1 MHLKIIFLAITFS
14 PLALDAKLTKTM
26 NYPELDSLRELR
38 PISPDR
44 AIRYARSLLDSLN
57 VDDRDLESRV
67 MHSLG
72 EIYLEIGLPYLALT
86 NFIDSNNKSL
96 AKSNP
101 WNSIS
106 IGNVYASQEQWFEAK
121 NKYYQALDIFSR
133 RSQEVINNINGKAV
147 ALNCLGNVEFNLKHY
162 DDALVFYKE
171 ALDVRRGSAKYKAFQ
186 RSLSASSPSFIGAG
200 ISVAYQHRLLAKL
213 YADWGIDEMA
223 LEQLYASDSLL
234 AYESKSKINGDKINS
249 INRRRYV
256 YLGNNHSLKM
266 VIYAR
271 QNNFYKVSSESKSAL
286 KYLENIPV
294 HLAEHKAN
302 IAEIKIIQDSLYA
315 ALESIDNALK
325 ICELNGLSVQEIK
338 YLEKKIEILTL
349 NNLDKSAL
357 DASNILVDKKQVLS
371 HDRMDMLLESL
382 IYKSKYEKNRKKLKD
397 ARSRELFIILISG
410 IIMLLFGIIVLSYRN
425 RRRSANQKAL
435 IHKQARQLVESN
447 LKIKESELI
456 KMSANIVSKNDLL
469 SSIDKDLAYHI
480 SLIDNKADRKVLDPL
495 RTKIKNKI
503 DDSAD
508 WENFQIQFSLAY
520 PEFVDELVSSY
531 DDLRSNDI
539 KLCCYLKM
547 SMNTK
552 EIAMLTG
559 LSVRAVENKRYRLR
573 KKLKLDTDMSLESF
587 IHSFKINK
595 NYL

>member
-14 PLALDAKLTKTM
+14 PLALDAKLTRTM

-44 AIRYARSLLDSLN
+44 AIRYARSILDSLN

-86 NFIDSNNKSL
+86 NFIDSNNKSF
-96 AKSNP
+96 AKNNP

-133 RSQEVINNINGKAV
+133 RSQEAINNINGKAV
-147 ALNCLGNVEFNLKHY
+147 ALNCLGNVELNLKHY

-286 KYLENIPV
+286 KYLESTPV
-294 HLAEHKAN
+294 HLAEHKAK

-371 HDRMDMLLESL
+371 DDRMDMLLESL

-397 ARSRELFIILISG
+397 ARSRELFMILISG
-410 IIMLLFGIIVLSYRN
+410 IIMLLFGTIVLSYRN
-425 RRRSANQKAL
+425 RRRSASQEAL
-435 IHKQARQLVESN
+435 IHKQARQLVESD

-469 SSIDKDLAYHI
+469 SSIDKDLAYHS

>member
-14 PLALDAKLTKTM
+14 PLALDAKLTRTM

-44 AIRYARSLLDSLN
+44 AIRYARSILDSLN

-106 IGNVYASQEQWFEAK
+106 IGNVYASQEHWFEAK

-133 RSQEVINNINGKAV
+133 RSQEAINNINGKAV
-147 ALNCLGNVEFNLKHY
+147 ALNCLGNVELNLKHY

-186 RSLSASSPSFIGAG
+186 RSLSTSSPSFIGAG

-371 HDRMDMLLESL
+371 DDRMDMLLESL

-397 ARSRELFIILISG
+397 ARSRELFMILISG
-410 IIMLLFGIIVLSYRN
+410 IIMLLFGTIVLSYRN
-425 RRRSANQKAL
+425 RRRSASQEAL
-435 IHKQARQLVESN
+435 IHKQARQLVESD

-469 SSIDKDLAYHI
+469 SSIDKDLAYHS

-495 RTKIKNKI
+495 RKKIKNKI

-573 KKLKLDTDMSLESF
+573 KKLKLDTDISLESF

>member
-14 PLALDAKLTKTM
+14 PLALDAKLTRTM

-44 AIRYARSLLDSLN
+44 AIRYARSILDSLN

-106 IGNVYASQEQWFEAK
+106 IGNVYASQEHWFEAK

-357 DASNILVDKKQVLS
+357 DAFSILVDKKQVLS

>member
-14 PLALDAKLTKTM
+14 PLALDAKLTRTM

-371 HDRMDMLLESL
+371 DDRMDMLLESL

-469 SSIDKDLAYHI
+469 SSIDKDLAYHS

>member
-14 PLALDAKLTKTM
+14 PLALDAKLSKTM

-44 AIRYARSLLDSLN
+44 AIRYARSILDSLN

-86 NFIDSNNKSL
+86 NFIDSNNKSF
-96 AKSNP
+96 AKNNP

-133 RSQEVINNINGKAV
+133 RSQEAINNINGKAV
-147 ALNCLGNVEFNLKHY
+147 ALNCLGNVELNLKHY

-249 INRRRYV
+249 INRSRYV

-271 QNNFYKVSSESKSAL
+271 QNNFYKVFSESKSAL

-294 HLAEHKAN
+294 HLAEHKAK

-371 HDRMDMLLESL
+371 DDRMDMLLESL

-397 ARSRELFIILISG
+397 ARSRELFMILISG
-410 IIMLLFGIIVLSYRN
+410 IIMLLFGTIVLSYRN
-425 RRRSANQKAL
+425 RRRSASQEAL
-435 IHKQARQLVESN
+435 IHKQARQLVESD

-469 SSIDKDLAYHI
+469 SSIDKDLAYHS

-495 RTKIKNKI
+495 RKKIKNKI

>member
-14 PLALDAKLTKTM
+14 PLALDAKLSKTM

-44 AIRYARSLLDSLN
+44 AIRYARSILDSLN

-133 RSQEVINNINGKAV
+133 RSQEAINNINGKAV
-147 ALNCLGNVEFNLKHY
+147 ALNCLGNVELNLKHY

-249 INRRRYV
+249 INRSRYV

-271 QNNFYKVSSESKSAL
+271 QNNFYKVFSESKSAL
-286 KYLENIPV
+286 KYLESTPV
-294 HLAEHKAN
+294 HLAEHKAK

-371 HDRMDMLLESL
+371 DDRMDMLLESL

-397 ARSRELFIILISG
+397 ARSRELFMILISG
-410 IIMLLFGIIVLSYRN
+410 IIMLLFGTIVLSYRN
-425 RRRSANQKAL
+425 RRRSASQEAL
-435 IHKQARQLVESN
+435 IHKQARQLVESD

-469 SSIDKDLAYHI
+469 TSIDKDLAYHI